1 MIEKSSVSLERTVL
15 VGIITLNQPKHVL
28 EEYLNELNFSN
39 LYRWRNRNKKI
50 YTENEF
56 PRS

>member
-28 EEYLNELNFSN
+28 EEYLNELNFLTYTARN
-39 LYRWRNRNKKI
+39 HFTTTLVWRH
-50 YTENEF
+50 F
-56 PRS
+56 V